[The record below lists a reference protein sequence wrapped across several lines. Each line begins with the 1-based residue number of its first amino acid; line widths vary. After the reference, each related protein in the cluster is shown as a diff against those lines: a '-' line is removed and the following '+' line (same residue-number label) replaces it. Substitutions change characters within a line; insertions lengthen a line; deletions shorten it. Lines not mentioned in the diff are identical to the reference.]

1 MKEAVLKGLDLEM
14 VRAEETDYFTL
25 NYGLYFSIVNEINM
39 TPLID
44 IMLVLLIVFMV
55 SSTAAL
61 ESGMDIELPKTTLT
75 NQKKEAEILVIS
87 LSKEG
92 HVAVHGKQVRPEE
105 ISRKIASSLL
115 ELKTD
120 SVILEGDTAANL
132 GKAIELM
139 DMAKVAGA
147 KNFSIAAE
155 EGNKK

>member
-1 MKEAVLKGLDLEM
+1 MSMGKMNHGD
-14 VRAEETDYFTL
+14 DDD
-25 NYGLYFSIVNEINM
+25 SIVAEINM

-44 IMLVLLIVFMV
+44 IMLVLLIIFMV

-75 NQKKEAEILVIS
+75 NNKQESEVLVIS

-92 HVAVHGKQVRPEE
+92 KVAVHGKQVETKD
-105 ISRKIASSLL
+105 ISRSIASTLK

-132 GKAIELM
+132 GRAVEIM
-139 DMAKVAGA
+139 DIAKSAGA

-155 EGNKK
+155 ESKSKKL

>member
-1 MKEAVLKGLDLEM
+1 MSMGKISSGEH
-14 VRAEETDYFTL
+14 EEEE
-25 NYGLYFSIVNEINM
+25 IVAEINM

-44 IMLVLLIVFMV
+44 IMLVLLIIFMV

-75 NQKKEAEILVIS
+75 NEKKEAEILVIS
-87 LSKEG
+87 LSKDG
-92 HVAVHGKQVRPEE
+92 QIAVHG
-105 ISRKIASSLL
+105 RKTKSEDVKRTIASTLA

-120 SVILEGDTAANL
+120 SVILEGDTSANL
-132 GKAIELM
+132 GKAIEIM

-155 EGNKK
+155 EGKNK

>member
-1 MKEAVLKGLDLEM
+1 MGKMKHGDDDED
-14 VRAEETDYFTL
+14 
-25 NYGLYFSIVNEINM
+25 IVAEINM

-44 IMLVLLIVFMV
+44 IMLVLLIIFMV

-75 NQKKEAEILVIS
+75 NNKQESEVLVIS

-92 HVAVHGKQVRPEE
+92 RVAVHGKQVETKD
-105 ISRKIASSLL
+105 ISRSIASTLK

-132 GKAIELM
+132 GRAVEIM
-139 DMAKVAGA
+139 DIAKSAGA

-155 EGNKK
+155 ESKSKKM

>member
-1 MKEAVLKGLDLEM
+1 MGKMNSGDDEDDA
-14 VRAEETDYFTL
+14 
-25 NYGLYFSIVNEINM
+25 IVAEINM

-61 ESGMDIELPKTTLT
+61 ESGMDIELPKTSLT
-75 NQKKEAEILVIS
+75 NPKKEAEILVIS
-87 LSKEG
+87 LSKDG
-92 HVAVHGKQVRPEE
+92 HVAVHGKAVKSEE
-105 ISRKIASSLL
+105 ISRKIASSLA

-120 SVILEGDTAANL
+120 SVILEGDTSANL

-155 EGNKK
+155 EGKKN

>member
-1 MKEAVLKGLDLEM
+1 MSMSVKQDGGDEDD
-14 VRAEETDYFTL
+14 T
-25 NYGLYFSIVNEINM
+25 IVAEINM

-44 IMLVLLIVFMV
+44 IMLVLLIIFMV

-75 NQKKEAEILVIS
+75 NEKKEAEILVIS
-87 LSKEG
+87 LSKDG
-92 HVAVHGKQVRPEE
+92 QVAVHGKKVKPEDVKR
-105 ISRKIASSLL
+105 SIASQLS

-120 SVILEGDTAANL
+120 SVILEGDTSANL
-132 GKAIELM
+132 GKAIEIM

-155 EGNKK
+155 EGKSRQ

>member
-1 MKEAVLKGLDLEM
+1 MSMGKMNCGDDEDD
-14 VRAEETDYFTL
+14 T
-25 NYGLYFSIVNEINM
+25 IVAEINM

-75 NQKKEAEILVIS
+75 NPKKEAEILVIS
-87 LSKEG
+87 LSKAG
-92 HVAVHGKQVRPEE
+92 NVAVHGKAVKTEE
-105 ISRKIASSLL
+105 ISRKIASALA

-120 SVILEGDTAANL
+120 SVILEGDTSANL

-147 KNFSIAAE
+147 RNFSIAAE
-155 EGNKK
+155 EGKKN

>member
-1 MKEAVLKGLDLEM
+1 MSMGKMSDGGDDDDA
-14 VRAEETDYFTL
+14 
-25 NYGLYFSIVNEINM
+25 IVAEINM

-61 ESGMDIELPKTTLT
+61 ESGMDIELPKTSLT
-75 NQKKEAEILVIS
+75 NPKKEAEILVIT
-87 LSKEG
+87 LSKDG
-92 HVAVHGKQVRPEE
+92 HVAVHGKQVKQEE
-105 ISRKIASSLL
+105 ISRKIASSLA

-120 SVILEGDTAANL
+120 SVILEGDTSANL

-155 EGNKK
+155 EGKKN

>member
-1 MKEAVLKGLDLEM
+1 MSMGKMSDGGDDDD
-14 VRAEETDYFTL
+14 T
-25 NYGLYFSIVNEINM
+25 IVAEINM

-61 ESGMDIELPKTTLT
+61 ESGMDIELPKTALT
-75 NQKKEAEILVIS
+75 NEKKEAEILVIS
-87 LSKEG
+87 LSKNG
-92 HVAVHGKQVRPEE
+92 NVAVHGKQVKPED
-105 ISRKIASSLL
+105 ISRKIASSLS

-120 SVILEGDTAANL
+120 SVILEGDTSANL

-155 EGNKK
+155 EGSKN

>member
-1 MKEAVLKGLDLEM
+1 MSMGKMSNDDDDDA
-14 VRAEETDYFTL
+14 
-25 NYGLYFSIVNEINM
+25 IVSDINM

-44 IMLVLLIVFMV
+44 IMLVLLVVFMV
-55 SSTAAL
+55 SSSVAL
-61 ESGMDIELPKTTLT
+61 ESGMDIELPKTALT

-87 LSKEG
+87 LSKDG
-92 HVAVHGKQVRPEE
+92 HVAVHGKAVKPEE
-105 ISRKIASSLL
+105 ISRKIASSLA

-120 SVILEGDTAANL
+120 SVILEGDTSANL

-155 EGNKK
+155 ESKKN